1 MLAPVANA
9 AAQDEP
15 GPATVGRRF
24 AAYGLDLAFF
34 LPIVFLTQLVFGFV
48 GFVVPQARLGEGVL
62 LFTVSAAVGF
72 VIAHGYLAATMLRAG
87 LTYGQTFG
95 RRALR
100 IRVVRADGARLTQL
114 TILARETL
122 PKYVLPLSAPLVMAW
137 SVPVGSALLAVWL
150 VDSLAAVTNRGGRSL
165 HDLLAGTRSIGAAVV
180 PHAAAIADRGS
191 PEYSPTAFPSAGAP
205 TDPDLAEYGPRLAAA
220 LLDGLFSYLI
230 FGACAALAIGLE
242 QLGVPG
248 PGLPLFVGLFVLIFY
263 STLLTIR
270 RGRTNG
276 QTFGKQLMGIRV
288 VREDGERITLGVAF
302 FRELVLTEIP
312 RVLTIGLYLI
322 VDSLWPLWEGQRRAL
337 HDLGAGTRVVRGAG
351 DGEAAQLT
359 SRSSPVSTS

>member
-24 AAYGLDLAFF
+24 AAYGLDLAFV
-34 LPIVFLTQLVFGFV
+34 LPIAFLTQLAFGFV
-48 GFVVPQARLGEGVL
+48 GFVVPQPSSLGGRIAL
-62 LFTVSAAVGF
+62 LIVSAVVSFAL
-72 VIAHGYLAATMLRAG
+72 AHGYLAATMLRAG
-87 LTYGQTFG
+87 PTYGQTFG

-100 IRVVRADGARLTQL
+100 IRVVRAGGAPLTQL
-114 TILARETL
+114 TILTRETL
-122 PKYVLPLSAPLVMAW
+122 PKYALPLSGLLVIALN
-137 SVPVGSALLAVWL
+137 VAVGGALLVLWL
-150 VDSLAAVTNRGGRSL
+150 VDSLAALADRGGRSL
-165 HDLLAGTRSIGAAVV
+165 HDRLAGTRSLAAAVV

-191 PEYSPTAFPSAGAP
+191 PEYLPSAGAP

-248 PGLPLFVGLFVLIFY
+248 PGLPLFVGLVVLIFY

-337 HDLGAGTRVVRGAG
+337 HDLGAGTRVVRVQAEGARSHRAWTS
-351 DGEAAQLT
+351 AAGGT
-359 SRSSPVSTS
+359 HS